1 MSTDVV
7 EVVPCVDRSPVPC
20 LEDGCPA
27 PELSCAWLAKN
38 DACPLRFSDLW
49 ARLPSGYEAL
59 SSLLV
64 KTECPASCGTCTES
78 GLRAAVSGAPLP
90 WPTGV
95 LRAPEQLPGDASST
109 HLAAAI
115 EAATVRGPLIITDA
129 YGAAFRPEA
138 WSRAALQARCAPP
151 PGVHPSPPWP
161 TIAWADPSLTG
172 AMRGVQPVFIGS
184 LRPRPRRCRRRS
196 LPSLTPPRLPPR
208 QPVGGHA
215 LRQRRRPGRA
225 GARRPHDRARRRPV
239 TRTRART
246 RTPALARI
254 LTLALAR
261 ALAPALALSLAPG
274 PEPGPWP

>member
-1 MSTDVV
+1 MPVGSCESDMSSDVV

-49 ARLPSGYEAL
+49 ASLPPGHEAL

-109 HLAAAI
+109 LLAAAI

-151 PGVHPSPPWP
+151 PGVIPSPPWP

-172 AMRGVQPVFIGS
+172 ARRGAQPVCIAS
-184 LRPRPRRCRRRS
+184 LRPRPRTCRSRP
-196 LPSLTPPRLPPR
+196 LPSLT
-208 QPVGGHA
+208 
-215 LRQRRRPGRA
+215 
-225 GARRPHDRARRRPV
+225 
-239 TRTRART
+239 
-246 RTPALARI
+246 TPA
-254 LTLALAR
+254 
-261 ALAPALALSLAPG
+261 SLAG
-274 PEPGPWP
+274 NQWAAMRFGNGAALGVRGLADLMTAQDDGRSPEPEPEP

>member
-1 MSTDVV
+1 MSSDVV
-7 EVVPCVDRSPVPC
+7 DVVPCVDRSPVPC

-49 ARLPSGYEAL
+49 ASLPPGHEAL

-109 HLAAAI
+109 LLAAAI

-151 PGVHPSPPWP
+151 PGVIPSPPWP

-172 AMRGVQPVFIGS
+172 ARRGAQPVCIAS
-184 LRPRPRRCRRRS
+184 LRPRPRTCRTEA
-196 LPSLTPPRLPPR
+196 PSEPHRPRLPRR

-215 LRQRRRPGRA
+215 LRQRSRPRRAR
-225 GARRPHDRARRRPV
+225 ARRPHDRARRRPV

-246 RTPALARI
+246 RTSALARI
-254 LTLALAR
+254 LSLAR
-261 ALAPALALSLAPG
+261 ARALPPA
-274 PEPGPWP
+274 